1 MKKNIKRILRLLAI
15 VIICLLAYN
24 YKLVGYGL
32 SQGYGQFKIIW
43 EARPVEDVLSDA
55 RVADSLKQKL
65 KLIQEIRKYAIDSIG
80 VKNSKNYTTVYDQ
93 KGKTILWVVTASEP
107 YDLIAYT
114 WNFPFLGSVP
124 YKGFFVKEKAI
135 KERDDLDKKGYD
147 TEMGT
152 VSGWSTLGWFKD
164 PILSNMLFKSEGNVA
179 ELIIHELTHATIYVE
194 DSVDY
199 NENLATFIGKKGAIA
214 FLKHKYGSD
223 SKELKDYIFE
233 IEDEDVF
240 SAFVLKGGLKLD
252 SLYKSFRADP
262 SQDRE
267 KLKRFTIT
275 EIVNSL
281 DSNSFHQPAR
291 YLRRINR
298 EKINNA
304 YFMSY
309 KRYEEKQDHFE
320 QEYQEKSKGD
330 LKIFLKDMVRRYG
343 KN

>member
-1 MKKNIKRILRLLAI
+1 MYKNFKRIVRLLLI
-15 VIICLLAYN
+15 VIISVLAYN

-43 EARPVEDVLSDA
+43 ESRPVDEVLKDS
-55 RVADSLKQKL
+55 RVADSLKLKL
-65 KLIQEIRKYAIDSIG
+65 KLIQEIRRYAIDSIG
-80 VKNSKNYTTVYDQ
+80 VKDSKNYTTVYDQ
-93 KGKTILWVVTASEP
+93 KGKPILWVVTACEP
-107 YDLIAYT
+107 FDLVAYK

-124 YKGFFVKEKAI
+124 YKGFFVKEKAL
-135 KERDDLDKKGYD
+135 KEKEELEKKNYD
-147 TEMGT
+147 TEIGT

-194 DSVDY
+194 DSTDY
-199 NENLATFIGKKGAIA
+199 NENLATFIGKKGALA
-214 FLKHKYGSD
+214 FLKHKYGTD

-233 IEDEDVF
+233 MEDEDAF
-240 SAFVLKGGLKLD
+240 SAFVLKGALKLD
-252 SLYKSFRADP
+252 SLYKSFKADP

-275 EIVNSL
+275 QIANSL
-281 DSNSFHQPAR
+281 DSSLFHNPSR
-291 YLRRINR
+291 YFKRINR

-309 KRYEEKQDHFE
+309 KRYEEKQDDFE
-320 QEYQEKSKGD
+320 IEFEKKFKGD
-330 LKIFLKDMVRRYG
+330 VKLFLKDMERKYG
-343 KN
+343 K